1 MYVKKIHITEIE
13 KKAPF
18 LPPSIQKGGGMESFK
33 ESTYW
38 QIWADCCNLHKAFYG
53 IAEDDGA
60 SWEKAV
66 GVASEIQ
73 EKYKQTPEAKF
84 AESLTLLVVS
94 DLEQK
99 AKLQK
104 VEKTDAKKE

>member
-1 MYVKKIHITEIE
+1 
-13 KKAPF
+13 
-18 LPPSIQKGGGMESFK
+18 MESFK

-53 IAEDDGA
+53 IKEEDAA

-66 GVASEIQ
+66 GAATEIQ
-73 EKYKQTPEAKF
+73 KKYKQTPEAKF
-84 AESLTLLVVS
+84 AEALILLVVS
-94 DLEQK
+94 ELEQK

-104 VEKTDAKKE
+104 GDTEDAKKK

>member
-1 MYVKKIHITEIE
+1 
-13 KKAPF
+13 
-18 LPPSIQKGGGMESFK
+18 MESFK

-94 DLEQK
+94 ELEHKSKSQK
-99 AKLQK
+99 GGADNATKKQK
-104 VEKTDAKKE
+104 PGTGTGNTQA